1 MKLIIAEKPSLGRTI
16 AAALGGG
23 RKGNGCIISDD
34 WTVTWAFGHMYEQAM
49 PDSYLAE
56 NVPSTQKGT
65 KVWRLEDLP
74 IIPQRWILNPRDD
87 AKQQLNIIAGLLK
100 NATEVTHAG
109 DPDREGQLLVDEIL
123 LEMGW
128 NGTTQRVWLQDLTQN
143 GIRNAFKH
151 IRPNNDYRGL
161 YEAAV
166 SRSRCDWLLGMN
178 VTRAFTLCYQKAGGD
193 GVISVGR
200 VQTPTLN
207 LIVERDRQIEN
218 FVPLPYY
225 TIKAQFDH
233 ENGIVATQ
241 WVPSEDDSD
250 PDGRCLKRAVAE
262 QVCTRVQG
270 QTGTICNASRKKKR
284 EGAPLPFS
292 LSALQTVANARWGY
306 GAQQVLDAAQKLYEE
321 HKLTTYPR
329 TDCGYL
335 ASGQHADAK
344 IILKAIGEANPQLV
358 KDTDLSRK
366 SKAFNDSKVTAH
378 TGIIPTAKRPDVSR
392 LPQIERNLYGLIA
405 RHYVAQFLPD
415 HEYQVVEVEIECCK
429 EKFTGKGKKTLVVG
443 WKNVLPPQ
451 KKEAADLPLI
461 KKGDTAMYKSAELT
475 DKKTKPLS
483 RFTEGTLITAM
494 AGIARYVENPKVKSV
509 LRESAGIG
517 TEATRASIIE
527 TLKQRNYVQLKG
539 KIILSTEHGR
549 HFIDSVPGRIKDPAV
564 TAWWEQQMSE
574 IAEENADATIFLEKM
589 TGWMCKLVASAT
601 PEQFR
606 AAAKANPKKERANGS
621 NNLPTPKM
629 IQLAKSIA
637 KNRNL
642 KLPRGYT
649 KSFDITRKFLDA
661 QLG

>member
-16 AAALGGG
+16 AGALGGG

-56 NVPSTQKGT
+56 NVPTTQKGT
-65 KVWRLEDLP
+65 KVWRFEDLP

-109 DPDREGQLLVDEIL
+109 DPDREGQLLIDEIL

-143 GIRNAFKH
+143 GIRKAFKH

-178 VTRAFTLCYQKAGGD
+178 VTRAFTLCYQKAGGG

-233 ENGIVATQ
+233 ENGVVATQ

-262 QVCTRVQG
+262 QVCTMVQG
-270 QTGTICNASRKKKR
+270 QTGTIRNASRKKKR
-284 EGAPLPFS
+284 ESAPLPFS
-292 LSALQTVANARWGY
+292 LSTLQTIANARWGY

-392 LPQIERNLYGLIA
+392 LSQIERNLYGLIA

-415 HEYQVVEVEIECCK
+415 YEYQAVEVEIECCK

-451 KKEAADLPLI
+451 KKEAADLPLV
-461 KKGDTAMYKSAELT
+461 KKGDTAMCKSTELT

-483 RFTEGTLITAM
+483 RFTEGTLINAM

-589 TGWMCKLVASAT
+589 TDWMCKLVASAT

-606 AAAKANPKKERANGS
+606 AAAKANPKKEHANGS
-621 NNLPTPKM
+621 TNPPTRKM

-637 KNRNL
+637 KDRNL